1 MTTAT
6 RMAVPALL
14 GALLMALPAPARA
27 TEQRETERIDRTA
40 QIRAGGQLR
49 LKNFSGRVT
58 ITGSN
63 RADMTI
69 HAVRTA
75 TRDRLDH
82 IKLDIQETS
91 SGVTIEA
98 NRKDSD
104 WRDRDNNV
112 VETEFDIEVPADI
125 DLDILEAGPDRVW
138 SSRQHAAIT
147 WEAGKCVIEDL
158 NSANGTYVNRA
169 RVRPGEK
176 RALQPG
182 DVVQIGEIQFKLLV
196 P

>member
-1 MTTAT
+1 MKLLQCIQIGLTLLIIVLVVVFRPKSPDAASVE
-6 RMAVPALL
+6 RPAQVSGDGRKPAERSQAVKARLL
-14 GALLMALPAPARA
+14 VVRGAKPNWEYPVYEGVNIL
-27 TEQRETERIDRTA
+27 
-40 QIRAGGQLR
+40 
-49 LKNFSGRVT
+49 GR
-58 ITGSN
+58 
-63 RADMTI
+63 
-69 HAVRTA
+69 
-75 TRDRLDH
+75 
-82 IKLDIQETS
+82 
-91 SGVTIEA
+91 
-98 NRKDSD
+98 SD
-104 WRDRDNNV
+104 
-112 VETEFDIEVPADI
+112 EKPADI